1 MANDAPTE
9 NPAPLP
15 TETPST
21 ETPSTETPSTETPS
35 TEAPSTETLPIVLC
49 GDPVLRRAAGP
60 VDPARLRRGDLAEL
74 VARMRVTMEAAPGV
88 GLAAPQIGEPLQL
101 AVMAD
106 DPERWGQLT
115 EEQLAARERT
125 ALPFTVLV
133 NPELSPVDGS
143 GLVSFYEGC
152 LSVPG
157 LAGVVARHRSVRV
170 DALDERGAPV
180 STIFSGWPARIAQH
194 EIDHL
199 RGILYLDRVETRS
212 LTTFDNFAA
221 HWAGRPPGEA
231 AAELGFQL
239 ER

>member
-1 MANDAPTE
+1 MANDAPIE
-9 NPAPLP
+9 NPEPP
-15 TETPST
+15 P
-21 ETPSTETPSTETPS
+21 
-35 TEAPSTETLPIVLC
+35 TETLPIVLC

-60 VDPARLRRGDLAEL
+60 VDPARLRGGGLAEL
-74 VARMRVTMEAAPGV
+74 ISRMRVTMEAAPGV

-101 AVMAD
+101 AVLAD
-106 DPERWGQLT
+106 EPERWGQLT

-133 NPELSPVDGS
+133 NPELSPVDGC

-170 DALDERGAPV
+170 DALDEHGAPF
-180 STIFSGWPARIAQH
+180 STIFSGWTARIAQH

-199 RGILYLDRVETRS
+199 RGILYLHRVETRS
-212 LTTFDNFAA
+212 LTTLDNFAT

-231 AAELGFQL
+231 AAELGFPLDGDRRLPLAELSRHVQAH
-239 ER
+239 